1 MVTCAPLLF
10 LHKIFPG
17 YIIYMDLSIFKQP
30 DPSGKMGK
38 EGFLSQNHPVQY
50 RYVIEWAEERLLSDL
65 PFRERLYMCLSGLES
80 RPTCANC
87 GGKVTFVSMT
97 RGYREYCGIS
107 CVSSS
112 DKVKYKKTETSTAR
126 WGTTSPSKSD
136 EVKRKI
142 IDTNIERYGGRSPMS
157 DKVVKEKS
165 KSTILKNYGVDNPA
179 KSREILDRRVESFKK
194 GTYRST
200 FTETSLKK
208 YGVRHPWMVE
218 SEHDKTVKSGK
229 TKRNKRSREVVETKL
244 VKYPGYMFISVDAAN
259 NLIEIYCPKGHT
271 FSTSRFTFDD
281 RCGVGTDICTVCKP
295 INSGTSGLEMQ
306 FKDFLSELGVDFE
319 SNTRKLIPPYEVDAH
334 VPSRKIAFEFNGL
347 YWHSSANKSPDYHA
361 VRWRACDVNGVRLF
375 TVWEDDWL
383 YRPHIVKSN
392 VRYALGLTTEKIH
405 ARLCMVVEIDAKTCA
420 NFLTHNHLQGDCRSP
435 VRLGLLYD
443 NKIVSVMTFSR
454 QRLAVS
460 SRSKESSRWELTRFS
475 NLVDTVVTG
484 AASRLLKHF
493 ERKWRPT
500 VIDTFSDNSN
510 FAGGLYETLG
520 FGFSHV
526 TKPGYWYL
534 VGGIRQHRFSW
545 RKSVL
550 VKKGADPSKTEEQI
564 MSEMGHPRIYNAGN
578 KKWIKVLDH
587 IPAST
592 S

>member
-1 MVTCAPLLF
+1 
-10 LHKIFPG
+10 
-17 YIIYMDLSIFKQP
+17 MDLTVFDKP
-30 DPSGKMGK
+30 DPSGRMSK
-38 EGFLSQNHPVQY
+38 EGFLSQNYPLQY
-50 RYVIEWAEERLLSDL
+50 RYVVEWAEERLLSGL
-65 PFRERLYMCLSGLES
+65 PFRERLYLCLSRLES

-87 GGKVTFVSMT
+87 GGQVAFVSMA
-97 RGYREYCGIS
+97 RGYREYCSVACI
-107 CVSSS
+107 SSS
-112 DKVKYKKTETSTAR
+112 ERVRQKKAETSAAR

-136 EVKRKI
+136 EVRRKI
-142 IDTNIERYGGRSPMS
+142 IATNIERYGGRSPMS
-157 DKVVKEKS
+157 DESVREKS
-165 KSTILKNYGVDNPA
+165 RSTIMKNHGVDNPA
-179 KSREILDRRVESFKK
+179 RSRDILERRVESFKK
-194 GTYRST
+194 GDYRST
-200 FTETSLKK
+200 FTETSLRK
-208 YGVRHPWMVE
+208 YGVRHPWMVA
-218 SEHDKTVKSGK
+218 SEHDKTVRSGRA
-229 TKRNKRSREVVETKL
+229 KRNRRSREVVETKL
-244 VKYPGYMFISVDAAN
+244 AKYPGYLFVSVDAAN
-259 NLIEIYCPKGHT
+259 NLIEIHCPKGHT

-281 RCGVGTDICTVCKP
+281 RCAVGNEICTVCKP
-295 INSGTSGLEMQ
+295 VNSGTSGLEMQ

-319 SNTRKLIPPYEVDAH
+319 SNTRKLIPPHEVDAY
-334 VPSRKIAFEFNGL
+334 VPSRGIAFEFNGL

-361 VRWRACDVNGVRLF
+361 IKWRACDAAGIRLF

-383 YRPHIVKSN
+383 YRPQIVKSN
-392 VRYALGLTTEKIH
+392 VRYALGLTKDKIH
-405 ARLCMVVEIDAKTCA
+405 ARSCEVVEIDAKTCA

-435 VRLGLLYD
+435 IRMGLLYD

-460 SRSKESSRWELTRFS
+460 SRSQGYSRWELTRFS

-493 ERKWRPT
+493 ERNWRPA

-520 FGFSHV
+520 FEFSHV

-534 VGGIRQHRFSW
+534 VGGIRQHRFAW

-578 KKWIKVLDH
+578 RKWIKV
-587 IPAST
+587 IG
-592 S
+592 